1 MSSYI
6 EGVYDAI
13 AAVSSEESALDGIF
27 DSLKFAGEWA
37 EAVAKLIGLVA

>member
-13 AAVSSEESALDGIF
+13 AAVSSKDSALNDIF
-27 DSLKFAGEWA
+27 ENLKFAGEWA